1 MERTHA
7 TYPDV
12 QTAPE
17 ALQWAITA
25 YQQLYHFDDGLNPD
39 EKQERDRRER
49 GQTTGYVVARVVASR
64 LMPAGLKN
72 GRRTIR
78 RTRA

>member
-49 GQTTGYVVARVVASR
+49 GQTTGYA
-64 LMPAGLKN
+64 P
-72 GRRTIR
+72 TIEQC
-78 RTRA
+78 APVLPG